1 MGKRRRL
8 ERGRIRFM
16 SIYEY
21 TPILIYSIV
30 IAFVFGT
37 CMGSF
42 LNCAAWRYVNGESVL
57 KGRSHCTSCGH
68 ELGLRD
74 LIPVISWLASKGR
87 CRYCGERIS
96 ARYPITEVLFGIITV
111 FCLLSFDFTVLCLR
125 NYIFLAAL
133 FVLTLT
139 DIDAMVIPDG
149 CHIASLAAWVAAE
162 PFLFEGWKNLMY
174 YAGAGLLFGG
184 GLLAV
189 SLALDRA
196 MGRDTLGGGDIKLV
210 AVAGL
215 YLGVIGTLFMLM
227 IACLCGLIYNY
238 LINKT
243 SEKGSAFP
251 FGPWIASAS
260 AMMLLFGQPLVDLYM
275 ALLI

>member
-1 MGKRRRL
+1 
-8 ERGRIRFM
+8 M

>member
-149 CHIASLAAWVAAE
+149 CHIASLAAWIAAE

-275 ALLI
+275 ALLN